1 MIATRSKLFLRKNN
15 ETKKKIIK
23 KYNKKTP
30 LKVFNNGEMK
40 EKANATTNQF
50 NKSDN
55 LFQSNLIEPVDEL
68 NHEEIKA
75 LSNGIDALFNQEE
88 YHEQIF
94 NVYVF
99 QYQCDKHYNINENA
113 LQIYKKEESCYYTE
127 DEEEEEEDNLFQSIL
142 DDSMDELNPKEIS
155 DLFDGI
161 NALFNPEEYYEQIF
175 NIWVF
180 RYQFDKH
187 YIINENALEI
197 YKKEESCYET
207 EDDEEEDNL

>member
-88 YHEQIF
+88 YNEQILNKNMLNLQLKLNEVKYKEIKNEF
-94 NVYVF
+94 YKNKIFITRFFSPFYLF
-99 QYQCDKHYNINENA
+99 EDEGLNINKEKKL
-113 LQIYKKEESCYYTE
+113 LQIGVFKLNQLLYNQ
-127 DEEEEEEDNLFQSIL
+127 DVSIIYGFTL
-142 DDSMDELNPKEIS
+142 VEKNNEIFIG
-155 DLFDGI
+155 LTI
-161 NALFNPEEYYEQIF
+161 N
-175 NIWVF
+175 
-180 RYQFDKH
+180 
-187 YIINENALEI
+187 
-197 YKKEESCYET
+197 
-207 EDDEEEDNL
+207 